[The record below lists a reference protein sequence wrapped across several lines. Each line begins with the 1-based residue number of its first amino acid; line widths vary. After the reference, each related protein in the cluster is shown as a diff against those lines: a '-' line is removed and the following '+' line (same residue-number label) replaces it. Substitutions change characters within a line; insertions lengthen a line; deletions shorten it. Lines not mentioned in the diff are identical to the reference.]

1 MLIIYLVGLPRWASQ
16 VALLVKSLFANAG
29 DARDSGSS
37 PLGGSLEEGHGSP
50 LQASCLENPM
60 ERGAW
65 QAIVHRVTKSW
76 TQPKRLSMQALI
88 YFLQL
93 EIRNESNL

>member
-1 MLIIYLVGLPRWASQ
+1 MIIIYLIPHWAYQ
-16 VALLVKSLFANAG
+16 VALGVKSLPAKAG

-37 PLGGSLEEGHGSP
+37 PLGVSLEEGHGNP

-60 ERGAW
+60 DGGAW
-65 QAIVHRVTKSW
+65 RATVHRVAKSW

-93 EIRNESNL
+93 EIRNESNLW